1 MKPLFEEIRA
11 GGMGAM
17 MKAMNDP
24 SFLAK
29 LSAKMG
35 SMEELVGGA
44 APPTTAAAAAAASP
58 EPVINNILDA
68 ARYGDLEALEDYI
81 AIKKAD
87 MKDPNGRTALHYAVA
102 YDQAEAA
109 AALLEAGAD
118 VNATD
123 GMGNTALH
131 FAAGYARRS
140 AVRALLNVGAD
151 VGAKNLEGQRPVDVV
166 RKEPRNPLNGDEEV
180 LAVLDGSAPVQSLSA

>member
-1 MKPLFEEIRA
+1 ML
-11 GGMGAM
+11 
-17 MKAMNDP
+17 KAMNDP

-35 SMEELVGGA
+35 DMEELIGGA
-44 APPTTAAAAAAASP
+44 ADPPTTAAGAAAARP
-58 EPVINNILDA
+58 EPVVNNVLDA

-87 MKDPNGRTALHYAVA
+87 MTDPSGRTALHYAVA
-102 YDQAEAA
+102 YDSAEAA
-109 AALLEAGAD
+109 AMLLEAGAD
-118 VNATD
+118 VNAADST
-123 GMGNTALH
+123 GNTALH
-131 FAAGYARRS
+131 FAAGYGRRS

-151 VGAKNLEGQRPVDVV
+151 VGVKNSEGQRPVDVV
-166 RKEPRNPLNGDEEV
+166 RAEPRNPLNADAEV